1 MIAKAGQSKKKK
13 VLIAAA
19 VLALALAVVFTIATR
34 SADGEAVTYEE
45 AQAGAVTMEQTLTA
59 AGQIKAAAS
68 EEIAFSTSKY
78 FAGMCVE
85 EGDAVRKGQHLIS
98 YTDGTYE
105 DAPDDGVVTEIN
117 APETGS
123 AADEDNVLILE
134 YTDELVLEIEVPE
147 DDISKISKGDSA
159 KVTVNADSTKTFNGT
174 ISSVKAISA
183 DLLETQT
190 DTAEAEEDDE
200 SGQPEGG
207 SAGSGGAA
215 SETDASATYTVAMTL
230 TNDGTLKTGMSGN
243 CTITVS
249 ARKSVLAVP
258 IEAVQ
263 FDGEQ
268 AYVELASGGGAVK
281 TEVTTGESD
290 ANYVEIAEGLSEGD
304 TVRIEIRR

>member
-19 VLALALAVVFTIATR
+19 VLALALAVVFAIATR

-98 YTDGTYE
+98 YTDGIYE
-105 DAPDDGVVTEIN
+105 DAPGDGVVTEIN

-147 DDISKISKGDSA
+147 DDIGKISKGDSA
-159 KVTVNADSTKTFNGT
+159 KVTVNADSAKTFNGT

-190 DTAEAEEDDE
+190 DTAEAAPAETADRRT
-200 SGQPEGG
+200 G
-207 SAGSGGAA
+207 SNKRKAGNPPHG
-215 SETDASATYTVAMTL
+215 
-230 TNDGTLKTGMSGN
+230 
-243 CTITVS
+243 
-249 ARKSVLAVP
+249 
-258 IEAVQ
+258 
-263 FDGEQ
+263 
-268 AYVELASGGGAVK
+268 
-281 TEVTTGESD
+281 GES
-290 ANYVEIAEGLSEGD
+290 S
-304 TVRIEIRR
+304 